1 MRHSLRLAFGAFVL
15 LVSGQSLR
23 AADTPV
29 SLARYVPAND
39 LLAYAEF
46 DGLDAHAPA
55 WKKSAAYRMLN
66 ETTLGELTENLLGQ
80 AIDLGRQQGMP
91 VALPTSTAILDSFKT
106 FFRNG
111 FVVAAYGKGPVD
123 GRWVVVLRGGKS
135 PEITRLLDP
144 VFQSLNRG
152 RPNAKPVTKAG
163 RSITFV
169 GPGESPLAF
178 WDEGDDRILCSTQ
191 VGGFGPG
198 FVLDGKEP
206 SRTFKHP
213 LIAELKKPEGKLQPI
228 AVAFVEMAA
237 FDPLSPEAAQQGL
250 DGIKRFDLRV
260 GFDDEAMMTITR
272 MIAPAPHKGALA
284 VLDQP
289 GFTLKSLPPLPSGL
303 SGFTVMSLDPGK
315 IHDVLADFLKADGPQ
330 AAKRFEDAEAELSKL
345 IGMDLRRELLPHIG
359 PKIAFYTTPIKPGAA
374 GVSSAVL
381 DVRFLIQIND
391 QAAVVKALTPAIEAF
406 NASLKNRPG
415 QQAAAAGQPEP
426 GLHKADGP
434 GVVYTLTL
442 PPDTKLPGP
451 LASLELT
458 LAVGKDRFAI
468 ATSRKAA
475 ESALAV
481 GTDGK
486 GLWSPANDYEKLI
499 QSLPDEMFVLN
510 INDPRETFPQL
521 IASLPFL
528 LEAMN
533 QAIAQANPGRPGQ
546 PAQRIPLEIDPA
558 KVPLADDLAKRLFPG
573 SFAISSGP
581 EGLRLV
587 TRDAFPNLASPGAMG
602 VGVAL
607 LLPAVQAGREA
618 ARRAQ
623 CVNHEKMMALAMHNY
638 HSARDAFP
646 KPAITDKDGK
656 PLLSWR
662 VALLP
667 YMDQQALYNKFKL
680 DEPWDSPHN
689 KPLLDEMPEVFS
701 CPSAP
706 ADSPTGSRYRVFVG
720 NGALFEDKRTTG
732 VRDVTDGTSNTIMVV
747 ETRDTVPW
755 TKPDDLAYDPQKP
768 APFGAGSFHPG
779 GYNTLFADGSVRFL
793 KDTINLQVLKALITR
808 AGGEV
813 IAADGF

>member
-1 MRHSLRLAFGAFVL
+1 VRHSFRLASGAFIL
-15 LVSGQSLR
+15 LAVGQTLL
-23 AADTPV
+23 AADDRA

-39 LLAYAEF
+39 LLVYAEF
-46 DGLDAHAPA
+46 DGLDAHGPA
-55 WKKSAAYRMLN
+55 WKRSAAYRMLN
-66 ETTLGELTENLLGQ
+66 ETTLGELTESLLAQG
-80 AIDLGRQQGMP
+80 IDLARQSGMP
-91 VALPTSTAILDSFKT
+91 VALPASNVILESFKT
-106 FFRNG
+106 LARNG
-111 FVVAAYGKGPVD
+111 FVVAAHSKGPVD

-135 PEITRLLDP
+135 PEIARLLDP
-144 VFQSLNRG
+144 IFQTLNRG

-163 RSITFV
+163 RTITFIGTGE
-169 GPGESPLAF
+169 GPMAS
-178 WDEGDDRILCSTQ
+178 WDEGDDRILSSTKS
-191 VGGFGPG
+191 VDSILA
-198 FVLDGKEP
+198 VLDGKEP
-206 SRTFKHP
+206 SALKSPVVT
-213 LIAELKKPEGKLQPI
+213 ELKQPEGKLHPI
-228 AVAFVEMAA
+228 AVAFVEMSA
-237 FDPLSPEAAQQGL
+237 FGPISPEAAQQGL

-289 GFTLKSLPPLPSGL
+289 GFTLKSLPPLPGGL
-303 SGFTVMSLDPGK
+303 SGFTVASLDPGK
-315 IHDVLADFLKADGPQ
+315 FHDVIAGFAKADGPQ
-330 AAKRFEDAEAELSKL
+330 AAKRFEDAEAELSKR
-345 IGMDLRRELLPHIG
+345 IGMDFRRELLPHIG
-359 PKIAFYTTPIKPGAA
+359 PKIAFYTRPIKPGAE
-374 GVSSAVL
+374 GVSSALL
-381 DVRFLIQIND
+381 DARLIIQIDN
-391 QAAVVKALTPAIEAF
+391 QAAVAKALSPAIEAF
-406 NASLKNRPG
+406 NASLNRPG
-415 QQAAAAGQPEP
+415 QRPAGQPEP
-426 GLHKADGP
+426 GFHKADRP

-442 PPDTKLPGP
+442 PPETQLPGP

-458 LAVGKDRFAI
+458 LAVGKDRLAV

-481 GTDGK
+481 GTDGE
-486 GLWSPANDYEKLI
+486 GLWSPSGEYDTLI
-499 QSLPDEMFVLN
+499 KSLPSEMVVLN

-521 IASLPFL
+521 VAGLPFL

-533 QAIAQANPGRPGQ
+533 QAIAQTNQGRPRQPGQ
-546 PAQRIPLEIDPA
+546 PPQRIPLEIDPA
-558 KVPLADDLAKRLFPG
+558 KVPLAEDLAKRMFPG

-623 CVNHEKMMALAMHNY
+623 CINHEKQMALAMHNY
-638 HSARDAFP
+638 HSTNDTFP
-646 KPAITDKDGK
+646 RPAITDKDGK

-667 YMDQQALYNKFKL
+667 YLEQQALYNKFKL

-689 KPLLDEMPEVFS
+689 KPLLDEMPEVYS

-720 NGALFEDKRTTG
+720 NGALFEDKQPTG
-732 VRDVTDGTSNTIMVV
+732 IRHVTDGTSNTIMIV

-755 TKPDDLAYDPQKP
+755 TKPDDLAYDPKKP

-779 GYNTLFADGSVRFL
+779 GYNATFADGSVRFL
-793 KDTINLQVLKALITR
+793 RTTINLETLKALITR
-808 AGGEV
+808 SGGEV